1 MGITLP
7 KMKHFRLN
15 DQTIQTICPVSKKLS
30 KIQQIVKNAT
40 DNQQMWQIAQNATNS
55 PNCEN
60 GQKCLR

>member
-40 DNQQMWQIAQNATNS
+40 DNQQM
-55 PNCEN
+55 
-60 GQKCLR
+60 

>member
-15 DQTIQTICPVSKKLS
+15 DQTIQTIYPVSKKLS

-40 DNQQMWQIAQNATNS
+40 DNQQMWQIVFEMEFLLYIDKTN
-55 PNCEN
+55 N
-60 GQKCLR
+60 